1 MFHSLLKNDSKSSK
15 PLFHHAIKILLENT
29 RPRKKSE
36 ICENHDSL
44 ESLALHYLCCIV
56 RDTILREEVES
67 YYDEIILISIERIDS
82 QEWTIRNGALQLFG
96 AILPKVVGQQFGVDD
111 EVPDEWQSNEVTY
124 LELSIKYP
132 KTCKYILD
140 YCEKP
145 EVSPSSVILFLQF
158 LSRVEYFKKS
168 DSEICLLVDNFR
180 ELHVKFLSHKIEKIR
195 KLAATCLVSANDFQV
210 ELPAMLQSL
219 VPKLRTSSN
228 ENFTQGVLFVL
239 LDGLKKLKAEWK
251 FNDILD
257 WQQFSEHFKIQVSE
271 NLSHNV
277 SFYTKVYYIELFRS
291 LNLNF
296 NDEKI
301 RTFLLS
307 KQDNSN
313 SLGYDLYKQAMDK
326 IYSQ

>member
-1 MFHSLLKNDSKSSK
+1 MFHNFLKNDSKQSK
-15 PLFHHAIKILLENT
+15 PLFHHAIKFLLEKT
-29 RPRKKSE
+29 KPRIKSE
-36 ICENHDSL
+36 ICENRDSQ
-44 ESLALHYLCCIV
+44 ESLALHYLCYIV
-56 RDTILREEVES
+56 KDTVLREEVES

-111 EVPDEWQSNEVTY
+111 EEPDEWQSNEVTY
-124 LELSIKYP
+124 LELSLKHP

-145 EVSPSSVILFLQF
+145 KVSPSSVILFLQF

-168 DSEICLLVDNFR
+168 DFENIVLVERFR
-180 ELHVKFLSHKIEKIR
+180 ELHFRFLSHKIEKVR

-210 ELPAMLQSL
+210 ELPSTLLYL
-219 VPKLRTSSN
+219 VPKLQTSSN

-239 LDGLKKLKAEWK
+239 IDGLKKLKVEWK
-251 FNDILD
+251 FNDILN
-257 WQQFSEHFKIQVSE
+257 WEQFSEHLKKLLKE
-271 NLSHNV
+271 NLSLSV

-291 LNLNF
+291 LGVDF
-296 NDEKI
+296 KDERI
-301 RTFLLS
+301 RTFLSS
-307 KQDNSN
+307 KQSN
-313 SLGYDLYKQAMDK
+313 SLGYDLYNQAMTN